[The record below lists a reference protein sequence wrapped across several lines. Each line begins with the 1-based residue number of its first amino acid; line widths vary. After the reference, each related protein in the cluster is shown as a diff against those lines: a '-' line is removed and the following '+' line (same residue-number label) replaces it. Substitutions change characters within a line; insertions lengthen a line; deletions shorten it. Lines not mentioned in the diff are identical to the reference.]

1 MNEHVLQSA
10 HSAADR
16 VMLISASL
24 LSIVCIAVGAAYGD
38 LLVSLMVGVPAAVVP
53 LLIHRLAPGALVTR
67 LACASAF
74 MVLAAL
80 LIQLTGGLI
89 EAHSAQTRSDSEAA
103 VQQAAWLLI
112 GGIVVVCCLLC
123 LLTSQLM
130 KAVLRPLEK
139 IIGVARAI
147 AQGNLTLRID
157 EAPMVVQP
165 NPFAEGETVVVPRT
179 TADIQNAP
187 GTGLAEVKGSANLSE
202 VVAGLNAHV
211 LDSDAPVFVSDMPV
225 RFSDEGHRVAVD
237 QQTLREKRLSL
248 S

>member
-1 MNEHVLQSA
+1 MTEHVLQSA

-89 EAHSAQTRSDSEAA
+89 EQPWGDICDGAEKRRTLLEVASLLGIRPDQCIA
-103 VQQAAWLLI
+103 VGDGSNDI
-112 GGIVVVCCLLC
+112 
-123 LLTSQLM
+123 
-130 KAVLRPLEK
+130 
-139 IIGVARAI
+139 
-147 AQGNLTLRID
+147 
-157 EAPMVVQP
+157 PMMQ
-165 NPFAEGETVVVPRT
+165 
-179 TADIQNAP
+179 
-187 GTGLAEVKGSANLSE
+187 
-202 VVAGLNAHV
+202 VAGLSVAYHAKPRVRNEAKVSITEGGLDRLLEV
-211 LDSDAPVFVSDMPV
+211 L
-225 RFSDEGHRVAVD
+225 R
-237 QQTLREKRLSL
+237 
-248 S
+248 